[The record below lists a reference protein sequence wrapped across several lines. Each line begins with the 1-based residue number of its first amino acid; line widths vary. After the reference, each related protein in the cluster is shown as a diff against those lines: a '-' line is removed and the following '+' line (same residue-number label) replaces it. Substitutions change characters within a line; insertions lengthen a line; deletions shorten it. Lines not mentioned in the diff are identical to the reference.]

1 MFPLTL
7 REIRRIRWSKEDR
20 YPFNPEVVKNFDS
33 LHLTAPVTIIAG
45 DNGSGKTT
53 LLEGIAAAAGSIL
66 ISGEHMEMD
75 RSFSPA
81 FELADELKLIWSVKT
96 GNGFFFRASD
106 FITYT
111 RSLANIREEARI
123 TMEEIKKRDPNSL
136 EILPYAR
143 TYYELRHLYGAGLDK
158 RSHGESFLDLFQA
171 RFKPDGFYIL
181 DEPEAPLSPNRQL
194 SLLAMLH
201 DMANEGAKFLI
212 STHSPILMAY
222 PGADLYEIQDGEL
235 VSCSFDEIEHV
246 QLTRNFLNEP
256 GRYLRHLLD

>member
-1 MFPLTL
+1 MTL
-7 REIRRIRWSKEDR
+7 REIKRIRWSTEDR
-20 YPFNPEVVKNFDS
+20 YPFNPDVVKNFDS
-33 LHLTAPVTIIAG
+33 LKLNAPVTIIAG

-66 ISGEHMEMD
+66 ISGEHMNMD

-143 TYYELRHLYGAGLDK
+143 TYYELRHLYGEGLDK

-171 RFKPDGFYIL
+171 RFRPNGFYIL
-181 DEPEAPLSPNRQL
+181 DEPEAPLSPSRQL

-201 DMANEGAKFLI
+201 DMAKEGARFLI

-235 VSCSFDEIEHV
+235 VNVPFDEIGHV
-246 QLTRNFLNEP
+246 SLTRNFLNEP
-256 GRYLRHLLD
+256 GRYLRHLFD

>member
-1 MFPLTL
+1 MTL
-7 REIRRIRWSKEDR
+7 REIRRVRRTAEDR
-20 YPFNPEVVKNFDS
+20 YPFNPDVIQNFDS
-33 LHLTAPVTIIAG
+33 LTLKAPVTIIAG

-53 LLEGIAAAAGSIL
+53 LLEGIAAAAGSTL
-66 ISGEHMEMD
+66 ISGEHMNMD
-75 RSFSPA
+75 RSLSPA

-111 RSLANIREEARI
+111 RSIANIREEARL
-123 TMEEIKKRDPNSL
+123 TMEEIRKRDPNSL

-143 TYYELRHLYGAGLDK
+143 TYYELRDLYGEGLEK

-171 RFKPDGFYIL
+171 RFRPDGFYIL

-194 SLLAMLH
+194 TLLAILH
-201 DMANEGAKFLI
+201 NMVAEGARFLI

-222 PGADLYEIQDGEL
+222 PGADLYEIQEGEL
-235 VSCSFDEIEHV
+235 VNVSFDEIGHV
-246 QLTRNFLNEP
+246 SMTKDFLDDPE
-256 GRYLRHLLD
+256 RYLRHLFK

>member
-1 MFPLTL
+1 MTL

-20 YPFNPEVVKNFDS
+20 YPFNPEVVKNFDA

-123 TMEEIKKRDPNSL
+123 TMEEIKKR
-136 EILPYAR
+136 
-143 TYYELRHLYGAGLDK
+143 
-158 RSHGESFLDLFQA
+158 
-171 RFKPDGFYIL
+171 
-181 DEPEAPLSPNRQL
+181 
-194 SLLAMLH
+194 
-201 DMANEGAKFLI
+201 
-212 STHSPILMAY
+212 
-222 PGADLYEIQDGEL
+222 
-235 VSCSFDEIEHV
+235 
-246 QLTRNFLNEP
+246 
-256 GRYLRHLLD
+256 

>member
-1 MFPLTL
+1 MTL
-7 REIRRIRWSKEDR
+7 REIRRVRRTEEDR
-20 YPFNPEVVKNFDS
+20 YPFNPSVIQNFES
-33 LHLTAPVTIIAG
+33 LKLNSSVTIIAG

-53 LLEGIAAAAGSIL
+53 LLEGIAAAAGSVL

-75 RSFSPA
+75 HSFSPA

-181 DEPEAPLSPNRQL
+181 DEPEAPLSPSRQL
-194 SLLAMLH
+194 TLLAILN
-201 DMANEGAKFLI
+201 DMAKQGARFLI

-222 PGADLYEIQDGEL
+222 PDADLYEIQDGEL
-235 VSCSFDEIEHV
+235 VNVSFDEIGHV
-246 QLTRNFLNEP
+246 RLTRDFLNEP
-256 GRYLRHLLD
+256 KRYLRHLFD

>member
-1 MFPLTL
+1 MTL
-7 REIRRIRWSKEDR
+7 REIKRIRRTEEDR
-20 YPFNPEVVKNFDS
+20 YPFNPDVIHNFES
-33 LHLTAPVTIIAG
+33 LQLGAPVTIIAG

-53 LLEGIAAAAGSIL
+53 LLEGIAAAADSIL

-96 GNGFFFRASD
+96 RNGFFFRASD

-123 TMEEIKKRDPNSL
+123 TMEEIKQRNPNSP

-143 TYYELRHLYGAGLDK
+143 TYYELRHLYGEGLDK
-158 RSHGESFLDLFQA
+158 RSHGESFLDLFKA
-171 RFKPDGFYIL
+171 RFQPHGFYIL
-181 DEPEAPLSPNRQL
+181 DEPEAPLSPSKQL

-201 DMANEGAKFLI
+201 DMSKQGARFLI

-222 PGADLYEIQDGEL
+222 PGADLYEIRDGEL
-235 VSCSFDEIEHV
+235 VSVSFDEMGHV
-246 QLTRNFLNEP
+246 SLTRDFLNEP
-256 GRYLRHLLD
+256 ERYFRHLFD

>member
-1 MFPLTL
+1 MTL
-7 REIRRIRWSKEDR
+7 REVQRVRWSDDNR
-20 YPFNPEVVKNFDS
+20 YPFNPDVIQNFKS
-33 LHLTAPVTIIAG
+33 LTLKAPVTIIAG

-53 LLEGIAAAAGSIL
+53 LLEGIAAAAGSTL

-75 RSFSPA
+75 HSLSPA

-111 RSLANIREEARI
+111 RSIANIREEARRK
-123 TMEEIKKRDPNSL
+123 MEEIKRRNPNSL
-136 EILPYAR
+136 EVLPYAS
-143 TYYELRHLYGAGLDK
+143 TYYELRDLYGEGLEK

-171 RFKPDGFYIL
+171 RFQSNGFYIL

-194 SLLAMLH
+194 TLLVMLH
-201 DMANEGAKFLI
+201 DMVAKGARFLI

-235 VSCSFDEIEHV
+235 VNVSFDEIGHV
-246 QLTRNFLNEP
+246 SMTKDFLNDPE
-256 GRYLRHLLD
+256 RYLRHLFK

>member
-1 MFPLTL
+1 MTL
-7 REIRRIRWSKEDR
+7 REIKRVRWTDEDR
-20 YPFNPEVVKNFDS
+20 YPFNPDLIQNFES
-33 LHLTAPVTIIAG
+33 LKLNVPVTIIAG

-53 LLEGIAAAAGSIL
+53 LLEGIAAAAGSTL

-75 RSFSPA
+75 KSFSPA

-143 TYYELRHLYGAGLDK
+143 TYYELRHLYGEGLDK

-171 RFKPDGFYIL
+171 RFNPNGFYIL
-181 DEPEAPLSPNRQL
+181 DEPEAPLSPSKQL
-194 SLLAMLH
+194 TLLAMMH
-201 DMANEGAKFLI
+201 DMAKKGAKFLI

-222 PGADLYEIQDGEL
+222 PEADLYEIQEGEL
-235 VSCSFDEIEHV
+235 VKLPFEEIGHV
-246 QLTRNFLNEP
+246 RLTKDFLQEP
-256 GRYLRHLLD
+256 ERYFRHLFD